1 MSAVGRELD
10 PLEASSALADPGLP
24 RLEVEEDIRRLFLLI
39 VVTNMA
45 HLIRAL
51 DIERAQDVCGSGG
64 GAGGCH
70 ELGGGRP

>member
-1 MSAVGRELD
+1 MSSVGRELD
-10 PLEASSALADPGLP
+10 QLEASSALADSGLP
-24 RLEVEEDIRRLFLLI
+24 RLEEDIRRLFLLI
-39 VVTNMA
+39 VVTNMT

-70 ELGGGRP
+70 ELGGRRP